1 MSYVPAHKQYVAGT
15 TTQVSIAPPP
25 GSIMAWLGTWN
36 SVTDDPDGWVVA
48 NGQTRNV
55 GDSRYSKI
63 VSIVGSGSAN
73 SYTPPDYR
81 GAFLRGA
88 GTNPSKSGY
97 AGATVGSSQN
107 HTTQVHSHTASQA
120 SHYHNTYQ
128 VNTLNGGNPSYNYK
142 LGQIEGSG
150 AGTLS
155 LPGDSNFTSIL
166 ITNTVTPSVTIDNST
181 TNVDNNETRPYN
193 YSVNWIIKL

>member
-1 MSYVPAHKQYVAGT
+1 
-15 TTQVSIAPPP
+15 
-25 GSIMAWLGTWN
+25 MAWLGTWN

-88 GTNPSKSGY
+88 GTNPSKAGY

-107 HTTQVHSHTASQA
+107 HATQTHSHDVYDPGHKHTSSYGYEDQA
-120 SHYHNTYQ
+120 
-128 VNTLNGGNPSYNYK
+128 LNYVP
-142 LGQIEGSG
+142 GSG
-150 AGTLS
+150 GVRGYQQVYTS
-155 LPGDSNFTSIL
+155 LNYTGIG
-166 ITNTVTPSVTIDNST
+166 IYNST
-181 TNVDNNETRPYN
+181 TNVHPDETRPYN